1 VDEKNYQC
9 LEDVR
14 LPLLM
19 RSGDIKN
26 WIRNMSEKA
35 PVVFLFL
42 QNRLQDAAMVILE
55 NTAQQWTGQKKS
67 NIF

>member
-1 VDEKNYQC
+1 
-9 LEDVR
+9 
-14 LPLLM
+14 M